1 MINFHRVMAMVIRYT
16 YNLKHSLDRLSD
28 MFYWPLLDLLI
39 WGVTGL
45 YLAKLS
51 THSSNYLFIILNGL
65 IFWIIVWRAQHEI
78 NINILSEIWDK
89 NIVNIFVT
97 PLNIY
102 EWILSFMIFGL
113 LKSLISVVFSAV
125 IAYLLYGY
133 NILTYGPALV
143 LFFVS
148 LMLTGWAFGFIVA
161 GFLIRFGERIQT
173 LAWGG
178 IAIIIPFSALYY
190 PLSIL
195 PHWAQI
201 VARFIPS
208 SYVFEALREMLF
220 TKQLAFDKLGISFGI
235 NILYLAAAI
244 WFFVFM
250 FNKTKKLGIGRL
262 I

>member
-1 MINFHRVMAMVIRYT
+1 
-16 YNLKHSLDRLSD
+16 
-28 MFYWPLLDLLI
+28 
-39 WGVTGL
+39 
-45 YLAKLS
+45 LAKLS
-51 THSSNYLFIILNGL
+51 TNSSGYLFIILSGL
-65 IFWIIVWRAQHEI
+65 IFWIIVWRAQYEI
-78 NINILSEIWDK
+78 NTNILAEIWDK

-102 EWILSFMIFGL
+102 EWILSFMIFGF
-113 LKSLISVVFSAV
+113 LKSLISVIFSAL
-125 IAYLLYGY
+125 IAYLLYGF
-133 NILTYGPALV
+133 N

-148 LMLTGWAFGFIVA
+148 LMLTGWAFGFLVA
-161 GFLIRFGERIQT
+161 GFVIRFGERIQT

-178 IAIIIPFSALYY
+178 IAIIVPFSALYY

-201 VARFIPS
+201 VAHFIPS

-235 NILYLAAAI
+235 NILYLILGIA
-244 WFFVFM
+244 FFVFM
-250 FNKTKKLGIGRL
+250 FNKAKKLGIGRL